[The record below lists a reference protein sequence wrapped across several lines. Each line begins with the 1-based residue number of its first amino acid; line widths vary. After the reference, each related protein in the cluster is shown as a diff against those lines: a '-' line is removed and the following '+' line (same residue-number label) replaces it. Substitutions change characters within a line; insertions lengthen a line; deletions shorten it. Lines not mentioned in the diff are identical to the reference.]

1 MADIKEMLDRD
12 GFVGPLPSFLSGDE
26 VDALR
31 AELFQIVEDKPI
43 HPLYD
48 RFSVRDWH
56 LLSTRVDHLMTHEK
70 LVENIVPLLGEHL
83 NLWRTKIFHKRPG
96 DAEVGWHQ
104 EWGRFNGEEIGNDK
118 PSLAPAHGEFSPWN
132 VSIWFALDD
141 MTWENGPLQFVRGSH
156 RTRYP
161 IDFVPMTASG
171 FFHLPLIGMTRA
183 AQVVRAAERRE
194 LVLDIDTRDMFA
206 NVDWSGWDLEQTR
219 EFVYRWLDGKKA
231 AVTLPFDTPADRL
244 VTMLMR
250 KGEYVVFFER
260 TMHRSLPNRTAG
272 HRVAINARVT
282 PTDTLV
288 YPSRLQGDFI
298 DGSNLDIT
306 DHRCVLLCGG
316 VLDPR
321 NVYRE
326 ADWADR
332 LQPLDALETV
342 TTRATRLAREDEAAL
357 AL

>member
-1 MADIKEMLDRD
+1 
-12 GFVGPLPSFLSGDE
+12 
-26 VDALR
+26 
-31 AELFQIVEDKPI
+31 
-43 HPLYD
+43 
-48 RFSVRDWH
+48 
-56 LLSTRVDHLMTHEK
+56 
-70 LVENIVPLLGEHL
+70 
-83 NLWRTKIFHKRPG
+83 
-96 DAEVGWHQ
+96 
-104 EWGRFNGEEIGNDK
+104 
-118 PSLAPAHGEFSPWN
+118 
-132 VSIWFALDD
+132 
-141 MTWENGPLQFVRGSH
+141 
-156 RTRYP
+156 
-161 IDFVPMTASG
+161 
-171 FFHLPLIGMTRA
+171 
-183 AQVVRAAERRE
+183 
-194 LVLDIDTRDMFA
+194 
-206 NVDWSGWDLEQTR
+206 
-219 EFVYRWLDGKKA
+219 
-231 AVTLPFDTPADRL
+231 
-244 VTMLMR
+244 MLMR

-306 DHRCVLLCGG
+306 DHRCVLLCGQ

-326 ADWADR
+326 PDWADR